1 MGRALG
7 TRAHPGLGVRFHN
20 GAVAGLTL
28 WPGRSVFVASL
39 QVNAQF
45 LRVYP

>member
-39 QVNAQF
+39 QVNAQK